1 MPEQEDTRHWH
12 LDKRLNIGHITATA
26 LIVITM
32 FSWMNK
38 IDTRITTLES
48 SQLAVQQL
56 EELRQNYN
64 DRIHASV
71 ASDLKSIN
79 IKMDKIL
86 EEIRRDSTERK
97 R

>member
-1 MPEQEDTRHWH
+1 MNEQEDFKHWH
-12 LDKRLNIGHITATA
+12 LDKRLNIGHIVATI
-26 LIVITM
+26 LIVVTM
-32 FSWMNK
+32 LSWMNK

-48 SQLAVQQL
+48 QTVAVQKL

-86 EEIRRDSTERK
+86 EEIRKDNK
-97 R
+97 K